1 MLVTGVGCWPPSWT
15 SEGESPNWTTSA
27 VTLSSSVLSK
37 EQVWLIGA
45 GTSQEQGGRILLG
58 LPGQAGKAPGAPH
71 EITVSGSA
79 WPCPPG
85 RRGVIVL
92 RQGRDRVKQ
101 APERKEA
108 LGLQVEANR
117 DTSLVFVSLSPE
129 FSSHRFLSVSLS
141 YEPLFFF
148 GFLFPPFP
156 ITFFLGF
163 SRFLFPWLWLAAGIP
178 IWYPTQS
185 CDEGFSLCTL
195 QILGCVF
202 GSPTQ

>member
-1 MLVTGVGCWPPSWT
+1 MLVTEVGCWPPSWT
-15 SEGESPNWTTSA
+15 SEGESPNWATSA
-27 VTLSSSVLSK
+27 VTLSSSVPSQ

-58 LPGQAGKAPGAPH
+58 LSGQAGRAPGTPH

-79 WPCPPG
+79 WPCLPG
-85 RRGVIVL
+85 LRGVIEL

-117 DTSLVFVSLSPE
+117 DPSLVFVSPSSE

-156 ITFFLGF
+156 HHFL
-163 SRFLFPWLWLAAGIP
+163 SRFL
-178 IWYPTQS
+178 
-185 CDEGFSLCTL
+185 
-195 QILGCVF
+195 
-202 GSPTQ
+202 